1 MNEDP
6 LPPHDEPAEWYL
18 LACAVMKPSI
28 IPAIGSELFYVENA
42 RRCLLKMQE
51 AYLMK
56 MDCLKSPELF
66 EHWLSKALENHY
78 FEPLMKAVALL
89 PSQENWLYWKG
100 QLADAYKA
108 RRLEQLKP
116 LISETSERVAKGETP
131 NEVLLEISKITK
143 LWSLCREESMESLGP
158 KVAEELEGI
167 WQGDKTLGA
176 ITGFREFDNITGG
189 LQNNRLYVIG
199 ARPGIGK
206 SSFAM
211 NVLLQ
216 AALRDTK
223 GFLVSLEMSSTEIGR
238 RLYACESRVSEEV
251 FRNKTATEWQFK
263 EVISAGK
270 RLKPLQFTIN
280 DFSRSLSDIVMVCH
294 QAVASGAKLVVIDYL
309 QKIVI
314 PRFRHN
320 RNELVTE
327 ISGAMKDIAMSL
339 RVPVICCAQL
349 NRESEKDN
357 REPTLSDLRDSGSV
371 EQDADFVGL
380 LHEMPKNPN
389 GKPQTDLII
398 AKNRGGPRGRIAFEF
413 RKEIFRFDEY
423 TAI

>member
-1 MNEDP
+1 MNDEA

-18 LACAVMKPSI
+18 LACAVNKPDI

-51 AYLMK
+51 AYLVK
-56 MDCLKSPELF
+56 LDCLKSPELF
-66 EHWLSKALENHY
+66 EHWLAKALENHF
-78 FEPLMKAVALL
+78 FEPLLRAVNSL
-89 PSQENWLYWKG
+89 PSAENWLYWKG
-100 QLADAYKA
+100 QLSDSYKA

-116 LISETSERVAKGETP
+116 LISETSDRVTKGETP
-131 NEVLLEISKITK
+131 NEVLLEISKIAK
-143 LWSLCREESMESLGP
+143 LWSLGREEAMDSLGP
-158 KVAEELEGI
+158 KVIDELEGL
-167 WQGDKTLGA
+167 WRNDKNLGA
-176 ITGFREFDNITGG
+176 ITGYKKFDGAIGG
-189 LQNNRLYVIG
+189 LQKNRLYIIA
-199 ARPGIGK
+199 ARPGVGK
-206 SSFAM
+206 SSLAM
-211 NVLLQ
+211 NIMLQ
-216 AALRDTK
+216 AALRDTPSY
-223 GFLVSLEMSSTEIGR
+223 LVSLEMSATEIGR
-238 RLYACESRVSEEV
+238 RLFACESRVSEQK
-251 FRNKTATEWQFK
+251 FRDKTATEADFK
-263 EVISAGK
+263 EVTSAGK
-270 RLKPLQFTIN
+270 RLKNLQFKIN

-294 QAVASGAKLVVIDYL
+294 QAVANGAELLVIDYL

-314 PRFRHN
+314 PKFRHN

-349 NRESEKDN
+349 NRESEKEN
-357 REPTLSDLRDSGSV
+357 REPSLADLRDSGSV

-380 LHEMPKNPN
+380 LHEMPRNPN

-398 AKNRGGPRGRIAFEF
+398 AKNRGGPRGRIEFEF